1 MAENKVEERVYHFN
15 AKIEN
20 CEIRK
25 VEQVDGS
32 FTSPEGKEID
42 YHYILLTVDEGEDFN
57 RIFLKDK
64 NMENLQK
71 YKRGMIGTF
80 TIRVDVSEGYGGR
93 TKFLVTDF
101 MEN

>member
-1 MAENKVEERVYHFN
+1 MADSVEERVYHFN

-32 FTSPEGKEID
+32 FVASDGTTRE
-42 YHYILLTVDEGEDFN
+42 YHRILLTVDEGEDFN

-80 TIRVDVSEGYGGR
+80 TIRVDVSEGYGGK

-101 MEN
+101 VEG